1 MFKPLLTST
10 VTLALLLVGSLPGV
24 AQSQQTAPS
33 RENQQ
38 APRGQQ
44 QPAPHP
50 QGQQQPA
57 PQGQQ
62 QAPQAKDISQ
72 EELEKFANAVEQI
85 QTIQQESQQQMAQ
98 AVESTGLSE
107 QRYKQ
112 IGKAQQNPNAEG
124 TSEVSD
130 QEMQKFQ
137 QAQSKLAE
145 IQKQS
150 QSKMEQA
157 VKDVGLEVQ
166 QFNRIFAAIQQN
178 PELLKKVRQMIQK

>member
-10 VTLALLLVGSLPGV
+10 ATLALLLVGSLPGV

-38 APRGQQ
+38 AP
-44 QPAPHP
+44 
-50 QGQQQPA
+50 QGQQQA

-62 QAPQAKDISQ
+62 QARQAKDISQ
-72 EELEKFANAVEQI
+72 EELEKFANALEQI

-112 IGKAQQNPNAEG
+112 IDKAQQNPNAEG

>member
-10 VTLALLLVGSLPGV
+10 ATLALLLVGSLPGV

-38 APRGQQ
+38 A
-44 QPAPHP
+44 P

-98 AVESTGLSE
+98 AVESTGLSK

-112 IGKAQQNPNAEG
+112 IGKAQRNPNAEG

-157 VKDVGLEVQ
+157 VKDVGLEMQ
-166 QFNRIFAAIQQN
+166 QFNRIFAAIQDN
-178 PELLKKVRQMIQK
+178 DELQKKVRQMIQK

>member
-10 VTLALLLVGSLPGV
+10 ATLALLLVGSLPGV

-38 APRGQQ
+38 APQGQQ

-112 IGKAQQNPNAEG
+112 IDKAQQNPNAEG

>member
-10 VTLALLLVGSLPGV
+10 ATLALLLVGSLPGV

-38 APRGQQ
+38 AP
-44 QPAPHP
+44 

-62 QAPQAKDISQ
+62 RAPQAKDISQ

-98 AVESTGLSE
+98 AVESTGLSK
-107 QRYKQ
+107 QRYQQ
-112 IGKAQQNPNAEG
+112 ISKAQQNPNAEG
-124 TSEVSD
+124 NSEVSD

-145 IQKQS
+145 IQKQN

-157 VKDVGLEVQ
+157 VKDVGLEMQ
-166 QFNRIFAAIQQN
+166 QFKRIFTAIQDN
-178 PELLKKVRQMIQK
+178 DELQKKVLQMIQK